1 MIPLL
6 ADILPDPNSYQS
18 MGWVLAVLFA
28 LGGGLLILK
37 QLTTRTPT
45 LNEGV
50 SCAVSD
56 GVKVLVLVI
65 PQPSPLGIPTPTPTA
80 VLVGRPWLPE
90 VMLASVIL
98 ATPAWEML
106 NE

>member
-45 LNEGV
+45 LNEEFV
-50 SCAVSD
+50 TRREFDRHVSD
-56 GVKVLVLVI
+56 VKEKLQSIEDKGEARVI
-65 PQPSPLGIPTPTPTA
+65 RIYAKIEEASDRQTERLI
-80 VLVGRPWLPE
+80 E
-90 VMLASVIL
+90 VIRK
-98 ATPAWEML
+98 
-106 NE
+106 N